1 MVKISKS
8 IKNSSKY
15 YKYPTPRLK
24 SGSQSSNLTIFE
36 LNMAPLRGLAQEE
49 KATNMGAWLTLA
61 TAQQYVNCS
70 RSLHWASPFKMP
82 LNAEQRKD

>member
-1 MVKISKS
+1 
-8 IKNSSKY
+8 
-15 YKYPTPRLK
+15 
-24 SGSQSSNLTIFE
+24 
-36 LNMAPLRGLAQEE
+36 MAPLRDLAQEE

-61 TAQQYVNCS
+61 TAQQHVNCS